1 MHFCNNFIVT
11 HPVYVWVGL
20 RNVLYRQRLLV
31 AVWAMPRRID
41 IEIDREFQ
49 LHTSYHNDFFLL
61 RTKVLVDG
69 KSTEIKSVNEGR
81 YDGPSLKVCRSGSTS
96 STKLWRIENAIS
108 PILHRCGVY
117 HVDTFYYE
125 QSPLF
130 HTVFTSE
137 SCLRK
142 FLLAMGE
149 VKSAL
154 ETQLHYLLLR
164 NLKRTQCHVPEANSP
179 QQLTIEVQPE
189 LFLVSPNQQKTK
201 GADLHLITIENCYDH
216 LTHWKSSKLFEFS
229 SLYQEEGMSQCSI
242 QGISTVAS
250 QVASSIMGLTS
261 AVQLKQCIFL
271 TVWWLPWLHNA

>member
-1 MHFCNNFIVT
+1 MT
-11 HPVYVWVGL
+11 HPQVYVWVGL
-20 RNVLYRQRLLV
+20 RNVHVCRTFRF
-31 AVWAMPRRID
+31 AMQHLD

-69 KSTEIKSVNEGR
+69 KSTEIKSAKEGS
-81 YDGPSLKVCRSGSTS
+81 YGAPVLKACHSGSTS
-96 STKLWRIENAIS
+96 CTKLWRITNAIS
-108 PILHRCGVY
+108 PILLRYGVY

-154 ETQLHYLLLR
+154 ETQLHYLLR
-164 NLKRTQCHVPEANSP
+164 NLKSLVPEAESL

-189 LFLVSPNQQKTK
+189 LFLVSPNPLKAK
-201 GADLHLITIENCYDH
+201 GAELHLMTMENHSD
-216 LTHWKSSKLFEFS
+216 LLAHWKSSKLFEFS
-229 SLYQEEGMSQCSI
+229 SLYQEEGI
-242 QGISTVAS
+242 TVMNT
-250 QVASSIMGLTS
+250 QVI
-261 AVQLKQCIFL
+261 
-271 TVWWLPWLHNA
+271 N

>member
-1 MHFCNNFIVT
+1 M
-11 HPVYVWVGL
+11 
-20 RNVLYRQRLLV
+20 QRLV
-31 AVWAMPRRID
+31 D

-69 KSTEIKSVNEGR
+69 KSTEIKSVKEGS
-81 YDGPSLKVCRSGSTS
+81 YEGPVLKACHSGSTS
-96 STKLWRIENAIS
+96 CTKLWRITNAIS
-108 PILHRCGVY
+108 PILHRYGVY

-154 ETQLHYLLLR
+154 ETQLHYLLPR
-164 NLKRTQCHVPEANSP
+164 NLKSIHCGVPESP
-179 QQLTIEVQPE
+179 PFTIEVQPE
-189 LFLVSPNQQKTK
+189 LFLVSPNQLKSK
-201 GADLHLITIENCYDH
+201 GAELHLMTMENHSD
-216 LTHWKSSKLFEFS
+216 LLAHWKSSKLFEFS
-229 SLYQEEGMSQCSI
+229 SLYQEEGM
-242 QGISTVAS
+242 
-250 QVASSIMGLTS
+250 
-261 AVQLKQCIFL
+261 
-271 TVWWLPWLHNA
+271 N